1 MSVDARD
8 LAGRP
13 IIIGGGI
20 AGLMTALH
28 LAPEPVL
35 LLSRSPLGADTSSV
49 WAQGGLAASLG
60 EDDEPALHLADTLAA
75 GDGLCD
81 ADTARRI
88 VYAAPAGIEN
98 LARLGVGF
106 DRTPQGALRLGLEAA
121 HSRRRIAHAGG
132 DGSGREVMRALVAAV
147 RSTPSI
153 VILEGVEARR
163 LAIEDGRVAGVLA
176 NCSTGPVFLA
186 TGRVILA
193 TGGIGGLFQDSTNPL
208 GSCGQG
214 LALAAR
220 AGAVLADLEFI
231 QFHPT
236 ALDGLGR
243 PMPLISEAV
252 RGEGA
257 IVVDETGRRFL
268 DRVRG
273 AELAPRD
280 IVARAV
286 WQHLADGHRT
296 FLDVRER
303 PGAIFARQF
312 PTIAS
317 ACRGVGIDP
326 ARDLIPIRPAQHF
339 HMGGVAVDLAG
350 RTSVQGLWA
359 CGEVASTGLHGA
371 NRLASNS
378 LIEAVVYA
386 RWVAESVAGSPDG
399 GAKPAMAADLPAP
412 DPRPVRPLVSRAL
425 GVTRDGEGLKEAA
438 RALLPLSQRHDAGS
452 DPAAV
457 GLMIAVAALQ
467 RRESRGAHYR
477 TDFPYQ
483 AAVARRSEITLDAA
497 IAAAR
502 ELACPQLWKASSD
515 EPPTPSRNH
524 ARTAGADSSA

>member
-1 MSVDARD
+1 MSMDVLD
-8 LAGRP
+8 LGGRP
-13 IIIGGGI
+13 VIIGGGI

-35 LLSRSPLGADTSSV
+35 LLSRSPLGADASSA

-60 EDDEPALHLADTLAA
+60 DDDDPALHLADTLAA

-81 ADTARRI
+81 AQAARRI
-88 VYAAPAGIEN
+88 VYAAPAAIED
-98 LARLGVGF
+98 LARLGVRF
-106 DRTPQGALRLGLEAA
+106 DRTPEGTLRLGLEAA
-121 HSRRRIAHAGG
+121 HSRRRIIHADG
-132 DGSGREVMRALVAAV
+132 DGSGREIMRALVAAV

-153 VILEGVEARR
+153 VAVESVEARR
-163 LAIEDGRVAGVLA
+163 LAVEDGRVTGVLA
-176 NCSTGPVFLA
+176 SSSTGPMFLV
-186 TGRVILA
+186 TGRVVLA
-193 TGGIGGLFQDSTNPL
+193 TGGIGGLFHDTTNPL

-220 AGAVLADLEFI
+220 AGAIFADLEFI

-236 ALDGLGR
+236 ALDGSNR

-257 IVVDETGRRFL
+257 IIVDETGRRFL
-268 DRVRG
+268 DGVRR

-286 WQHLADGHRT
+286 WRHLANGHRV
-296 FLDVRER
+296 FLDVREK
-303 PGAIFARQF
+303 PGATFAQHF

-317 ACRGVGIDP
+317 ACSKAGIDP
-326 ARDLIPIRPAQHF
+326 VRDLIPIRPAQHY

-350 RTSVQGLWA
+350 CTSIPGLWA

-378 LIEAVVYA
+378 LTEAVVCA
-386 RWVAESVAGSPDG
+386 RWVAESVAGSSDG
-399 GAKPAMAADLPAP
+399 GGKPAMASGLPAP
-412 DPRPVRPLVSRAL
+412 DPRPVRPLLSHAL
-425 GVTRDGEGLKEAA
+425 GVTRDGAGLKGAA
-438 RALLPLSQRHDAGS
+438 RALFPLAKHHDAAS

-457 GLMIAVAALQ
+457 GLMITIAALL
-467 RRESRGAHYR
+467 RRESRGAHFR
-477 TDFPYQ
+477 TDFPHH
-483 AAVARRSEITLDAA
+483 AAAARRSQITLDAA

-502 ELACPQLWKASSD
+502 ELVSFPALESVM
-515 EPPTPSRNH
+515 R
-524 ARTAGADSSA
+524 